1 MPERDFESALGPGCQ
16 PPGPYG
22 IEAAEWTRLNAFIA
36 KLVVA
41 TSTDQG
47 YGNVSIFFTTQ
58 LC

>member
-1 MPERDFESALGPGCQ
+1 MPERDFERVLGPGCR
-16 PPGPYG
+16 PPGPYE

-41 TSTDQG
+41 ISADQG
-47 YGNVSIFFTTQ
+47 YGNVSMFFATQ